1 MIAMHEFL
9 ELNATFAPR
18 KLERILDRD
27 LNPYWIASAKD
38 HVRRRGYTLHLLA
51 THIRERAGDDPD
63 LAGLQWTHVRDCILG
78 RDVRLPNPMT
88 LERHVRALVGT
99 PLTSALAA

>member
-1 MIAMHEFL
+1 MHEFL
-9 ELNATFAPR
+9 EMNAAFTRPPKA
-18 KLERILDRD
+18 ERILDRD
-27 LNPYWIASAKD
+27 LNRHWIGSAVV
-38 HVRRRGYTLHLLA
+38 HARRRGYTLHLLA

-63 LAGLQWTHVRDCILG
+63 LAGLQWTDVRDCILG
-78 RDVRLPNPMT
+78 RDVRLPNPIT